1 MKSAIARLTLLLTLP
16 LCAQA
21 ADAPVV
27 PYPTGYRTWAH
38 VKSMV
43 IQQGHPLFDAFGG
56 VHHIYANSKALEGY
70 RKGGTFPNGSII
82 AFDLLDAKSSPGAIE
97 EGPRKVVG
105 VMVKDSGK
113 WPATGGWGFEA
124 FKGDSRTERAV
135 GNNAATA
142 CFNCHAPQKSHDYTF
157 SRWRD

>member
-1 MKSAIARLTLLLTLP
+1 MKSAIARLTLLVLLP
-16 LCAQA
+16 LCTQA
-21 ADAPVV
+21 ADAPAV
-27 PYPTGYRTWAH
+27 PYPTGYRTWDH

-43 IQQGHPLFDAFGG
+43 IQQGHPLFAAFGG
-56 VHHIYANSKALEGY
+56 VHHIYANPKALEGY

-82 AFDLLDAKSSPGAIE
+82 VFDLLDTKSSPGAIE

-142 CFNCHAPQKSHDYTF
+142 CFNCHAPQKSQDYTF